1 VTKQDQSRH
10 LVIGLDGATLD
21 LIGPWAQAGYL
32 PHLAHIM
39 QAGCHGVMR
48 STIPVH
54 SPTAWSSFM
63 TGTNPGKHG
72 VFDFVKRQP
81 NSYRLRVVR
90 SSNIRGPSL
99 WQLLSHYGH
108 RVAVMNVPMT
118 YPPQPVNGFMVSGL
132 GTPDYKPFTY
142 PPDMSDDLRA
152 RGYRVNK
159 EKFYHPADKEAWLAD
174 IYDTSEKR
182 ARIALEL
189 MAEHEWDFFMLVFRN
204 TDELAHFF
212 WSYMDPSHPEHDPNA
227 DERYRRAILE
237 YYQRVDEWI
246 GQLVE
251 AAGPNTN
258 VFIVSDHGAGPL
270 YKDVFLNEWL
280 IQKGWLTLKKASL
293 PGKMISGVARRLGL
307 TRANISSTLSALHLH
322 CLEVVIKTV
331 LGDRIEILPRDRR
344 PEFVNA
350 IDWSKT
356 KAYSFG
362 YYGQIFI
369 NLEGREPQ
377 GIIAPGKEYENLR
390 NEIIQE
396 LLRLKDP
403 EDGLPVVDQVLKRE
417 ELFEGPHVSDAPDLL
432 TIMRGLSYMTRKGYE
447 FSEERGRIFRRP
459 YTYESGS
466 HRLEGILLACGP
478 HITSGKK
485 LADVKISDFAPTLLY
500 LSDCPIPPEMDGRVL
515 TEMISPQY
523 ALQHQVVI
531 KSPEAV
537 EKQVDAGWEPD
548 EEEEIKERLR
558 GLGYLG

>member
-1 VTKQDQSRH
+1 MTKQDQSRH

-32 PHLAHIM
+32 PNLAHIM
-39 QAGCHGVMR
+39 QTGCYGVMR

-99 WQLLSHYGH
+99 WQLLSYYGH

-142 PPDMSDDLRA
+142 PPHMSDDLRA

-159 EKFYHPADKEAWLAD
+159 EKFYHPADKDAWLAD

-227 DERYRRAILE
+227 DKRYQRAILE
-237 YYQRVDEWI
+237 YYQRVDKWI

-251 AAGPNTN
+251 AAGPDTN

-280 IQKGWLTLKKASL
+280 IRKGWLTLKKAS
-293 PGKMISGVARRLGL
+293 PPRKMISEVARRLGL

-322 CLEVVIKTV
+322 RLEVVIKTI

-369 NLEGREPQ
+369 NLKGREPQ
-377 GIIAPGKEYENLR
+377 GTIAPGEEYENLR
-390 NEIIQE
+390 NEIVQE
-396 LLRLKDP
+396 LLRLQDP
-403 EDGLPVVDQVLKRE
+403 QDGLPVVDQVLKRE
-417 ELFEGPHVSDAPDLL
+417 ELFEGPHVSDAPDVL

-447 FSEERGRIFRRP
+447 FSEERGQIFRRP

-478 HITSGKK
+478 NITSGKK
-485 LADVKISDFAPTLLY
+485 LAGAKISDFAPTLLY

-523 ALQHQVVI
+523 ASQHQVVI

-537 EKQVDAGWEPD
+537 EKQMDAGWEPD